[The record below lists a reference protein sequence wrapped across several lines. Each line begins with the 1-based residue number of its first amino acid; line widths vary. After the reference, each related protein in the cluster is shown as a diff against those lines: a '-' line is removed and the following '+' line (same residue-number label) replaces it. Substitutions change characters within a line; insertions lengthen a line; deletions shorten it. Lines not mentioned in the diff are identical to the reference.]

1 MIKLRTFGLQIL
13 TELLDDQFLISCNQ
27 SFKMAGSS
35 QQLAPVKIR
44 LPHPYLTTYY
54 PVLSNKTQDGNR
66 LYQLRKADEGEAQPF
81 PHTLHNGQLYFSAPQ
96 AVNPDTAVPT
106 SNNTP
111 RARAQR
117 SPSCLCTWDGTSA
130 PSVRQVWL
138 FLYAIFSAQE
148 QIETFRLQLQG
159 HDAEALAQ
167 SLRLS
172 MVAINHP
179 QPVSGA
185 VNYQHS
191 PNELL
196 IMRSA
201 FWQGCASPLGSQSIW
216 LPNWNPAASVPLLD
230 YTMTSTE
237 TMHRR
242 HPRRHP
248 KPPPGSVVYS
258 RYIPFLDQHFS
269 LIALDYRNLEHLNLF
284 HTWQN
289 DPRVAAG
296 WKETGTLEE
305 HRDYLRRQDEDP
317 HALTVL
323 GRFNDTPFSYYE
335 IFWAKEDTIGAH
347 YASQDFDR
355 GRHTLVG
362 NDAFRGPHRVMAW
375 WPSMIH
381 FVFLD
386 DHRTENVIGE
396 PMSTN
401 DKVHTYDYTFG
412 LHQDQVIDLPHKRA
426 SLVKCT
432 RERFFQLCPFNQGS
446 PHIAGTGLTFK
457 PRL

>member
-1 MIKLRTFGLQIL
+1 MPATK
-13 TELLDDQFLISCNQ
+13 
-27 SFKMAGSS
+27 
-35 QQLAPVKIR
+35 QQLGLVKIR
-44 LPHPYLTTYY
+44 LPHPYLTTYHLV
-54 PVLSNKTQDGNR
+54 PSSKVQDGNQLYR
-66 LYQLRKADEGEAQPF
+66 LQKSSEGEAQAF
-81 PHTLHNGQLYFSAPQ
+81 PYALHDDQLYFSAPQ
-96 AVNPDTAVPT
+96 PVNPDSAVPT
-106 SNNTP
+106 SNNTAWA
-111 RARAQR
+111 RARR
-117 SPSCLCTWDGTSA
+117 SPSCLCTWQTSSA
-130 PSVRQVWL
+130 PTVGQIWL
-138 FLYAIFSAQE
+138 FLYAIFTVQE
-148 QIETFRLQLQG
+148 EVETFRLQLQG
-159 HDAEALAQ
+159 CDAEALAH

-172 MVAINHP
+172 MVAIDHP
-179 QPVSGA
+179 RPVSSATKYQPV
-185 VNYQHS
+185 

-201 FWQGCASPLGSQSIW
+201 FWQGCASPLGSQPIW
-216 LPNWNPAASVPLLD
+216 LPDWNTAASVPLLD

-237 TMHRR
+237 SMHRR

-248 KPPPGSVVYS
+248 KPTPGSVVYS
-258 RYIPFLDQHFS
+258 RYIPFLDEHYS
-269 LIALDYRNLEHLNLF
+269 LVALDYQNPEHLNLF

-305 HRDYLRRQDEDP
+305 HRDYLRRQHEDP
-317 HALTVL
+317 ATLTVL

-335 IFWAKEDTIGAH
+335 IFWAKEDNIGAH
-347 YASQDFDR
+347 YASSDFDR

-362 NDAFRGPHRVMAW
+362 NDAFRGPRRVMAW

-381 FVFLD
+381 YVFLD

-412 LHQDQVIDLPHKRA
+412 LHQDQLIDLPHKRA
-426 SLVKCT
+426 SLVKCS

-446 PHIAGTGLTFK
+446 PHIAGTGLGFK